1 MTNYIVLADELNLK
15 LADKLV
21 NLNYVR
27 HWCERVRH
35 ATGGELVI
43 EVGPDGQRL
52 SVGGSIMRLCEHK
65 IQMTLGEAY
74 LTADGIV
81 IDGQFQE
88 YDVKR
93 ASCMF
98 ANTMKIDI
106 EWRRH
111 PMAGYDLRAMRSNM
125 ARMRDSLIN
134 FEKPVNEM
142 YQVQHGW
149 AMFAFVVSFDSE
161 LKVARL

>member
-1 MTNYIVLADELNLK
+1 MTNYIVLADELNIK
-15 LADKLV
+15 HADELV
-21 NLNYVR
+21 NLNKVR
-27 HWCERVRH
+27 QWCERVRH

-43 EVGPDGQRL
+43 EVGPDGQRV

-74 LTADGIV
+74 LTTDGIV
-81 IDGQFQE
+81 LDGQPQE
-88 YDVKR
+88 FDVKR

-98 ANTMKIDI
+98 ANTMKIEI

-111 PMAGYDLRAMRSNM
+111 PMMGYDMQTLRSNM
-125 ARMRDSLIN
+125 SKMRTALIE
-134 FEKPVNEM
+134 FDKPVKETM
-142 YQVQHGW
+142 VLPRGW
-149 AMFAFVVSFDSE
+149 AMTAFVVSFDSE